1 MLALL
6 ANKTYLKWAQKKGE
20 ENPKVAQEASR
31 LLVCGKNEY
40 DLVNTKQR
48 DEGKSRFGHPK
59 GANQRE
65 EQDVEEVGKANE
77 QHLSIVNH
85 SALCV
90 ESHFKGGDQTKSN
103 SVTCSFKEAEML
115 PRTPGRE
122 LSAWK
127 QRVVTF
133 RLDKKST
140 MCWLKGATHQLCT
153 SFVVCIQQL
162 HKPIFDM
169 YQSFLN
175 CLKLFRF

>member
-1 MLALL
+1 MYQKKETLALL

-85 SALCV
+85 SALFV

-115 PRTPGRE
+115 PRTPGTCCHV
-122 LSAWK
+122 SFG
-127 QRVVTF
+127 Q
-133 RLDKKST
+133 KKHNVLTERCNTST
-140 MCWLKGATHQLCT
+140 MYKFCCLYSTTAQTNFWH
-153 SFVVCIQQL
+153 V
-162 HKPIFDM
+162 PIVF
-169 YQSFLN
+169 
-175 CLKLFRF
+175 